1 MFENKHDTPEHAADH
16 FLMYL
21 KSSIVHCPVNT
32 QWHEALSVL
41 MHGDVT
47 PFRTNYAKNGCGNFN

>member
-1 MFENKHDTPEHAADH
+1 MLKKRQDTPEHAADH

-21 KSSIVHCPVNT
+21 QGSIVHCPVHT
-32 QWHEALSVL
+32 QWREAVSVL

-47 PFRTNYAKNGCGNFN
+47 LFCY